1 MNLTYLIISL
11 VIIVSII
18 AILYLSTP
26 AENRTNYPDWNES
39 TKSAQVGN
47 KPLWQSDSKGS
58 DKKPEYL
65 KFIESEFVDSD
76 RTQRELTVAWIENKV
91 NAGGPDSQTSQ
102 GTSGISSILVK
113 DINGNEKELPIMDFF
128 EKIHGDIY
136 TGWLRAKDYIIDE
149 LSQLHINLDDKID
162 SNRKELL
169 DLTTSEIRR
178 LDKQKISINEVLHMK
193 FPLNNQTLNIQ
204 RGGDWFMKAAS
215 GGLGD
220 TLYFFRPY

>member
-26 AENRTNYPDWNES
+26 AENRTDYPDWNES
-39 TKSAQVGN
+39 TKSAQVGTGA
-47 KPLWQSDSKGS
+47 LWQSDSKGS

-65 KFIESEFVDSD
+65 KFIDSEFFDSD

-136 TGWLRAKDYIIDE
+136 TGWLRAKDYINYE
-149 LSQLHINLDDKID
+149 LNQLHINLDDKID
-162 SNRKELL
+162 DNARQLVTWTMEE
-169 DLTTSEIRR
+169 TGR
-178 LDKQKISINEVLHMK
+178 LDREKLTAGREHYLK
-193 FPLNNQTLNIQ
+193 FPVA
-204 RGGDWFMKAAS
+204 GGDGIQVDPSRWLKATA
-215 GGLGD
+215 GGFGD
-220 TLYFFRPY
+220 TVIISPA